1 MVKVT
6 LKDDVVKEFQSGT
19 TVMDIAKS
27 IGMGLYKAACLAK
40 IDGETCDLRTP
51 VTKDCHVEIL
61 TFDDE
66 DGKKAFWHT
75 TSHILAQAVK
85 RLYPSAKLAIG
96 PSIANGFYY
105 DFDVDFSFTPI
116 IKFFVSIFFKQM
128 RKNLNGGDF
137 VYYKF
142 RSMKVNDV
150 ADSKQA
156 MLMVLVKQNLGIY
169 FFVLIL
175 ILP

>member
-1 MVKVT
+1 
-6 LKDDVVKEFQSGT
+6 
-19 TVMDIAKS
+19 
-27 IGMGLYKAACLAK
+27 
-40 IDGETCDLRTP
+40 
-51 VTKDCHVEIL
+51 
-61 TFDDE
+61 
-66 DGKKAFWHT
+66 
-75 TSHILAQAVK
+75 
-85 RLYPSAKLAIG
+85 
-96 PSIANGFYY
+96 
-105 DFDVDFSFTPI
+105 
-116 IKFFVSIFFKQM
+116 M

-175 ILP
+175 IRKQSKIGS

>member
-1 MVKVT
+1 MKCIFNI
-6 LKDDVVKEFQSGT
+6 VVYSLFI
-19 TVMDIAKS
+19 TV
-27 IGMGLYKAACLAK
+27 
-40 IDGETCDLRTP
+40 
-51 VTKDCHVEIL
+51 
-61 TFDDE
+61 
-66 DGKKAFWHT
+66 
-75 TSHILAQAVK
+75 
-85 RLYPSAKLAIG
+85 
-96 PSIANGFYY
+96 
-105 DFDVDFSFTPI
+105 FSFVYLIVKSI
-116 IKFFVSIFFKQM
+116 IKFFASIFFKQM

-175 ILP
+175 INFPSLSMCLKVVC

>member
-1 MVKVT
+1 M
-6 LKDDVVKEFQSGT
+6 LF
-19 TVMDIAKS
+19 
-27 IGMGLYKAACLAK
+27 
-40 IDGETCDLRTP
+40 
-51 VTKDCHVEIL
+51 
-61 TFDDE
+61 
-66 DGKKAFWHT
+66 
-75 TSHILAQAVK
+75 
-85 RLYPSAKLAIG
+85 
-96 PSIANGFYY
+96 
-105 DFDVDFSFTPI
+105 FSFVYLIVKSI
-116 IKFFVSIFFKQM
+116 IKFFASIFFKQM

-175 ILP
+175 INFPSLSMCLKVVC